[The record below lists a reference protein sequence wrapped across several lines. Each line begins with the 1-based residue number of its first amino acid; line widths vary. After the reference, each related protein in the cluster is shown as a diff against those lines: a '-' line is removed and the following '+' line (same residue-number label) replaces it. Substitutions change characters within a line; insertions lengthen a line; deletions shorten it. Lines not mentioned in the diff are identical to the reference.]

1 LIVPSSR
8 RWIIQA
14 ARSWDGFDD
23 GAEAEIKKPGAYGYA
38 IGDNE
43 IEGSSSSTV
52 HVIDGE
58 HVKTAEIV
66 IWAAVTAAFGV
77 GNRVMYKLALVP
89 LKEYPFFLAQLSTF
103 GYVAVYYTI
112 LYFRYR
118 AGTVT
123 DAMLSVPK
131 SPFLIVGILE
141 ALAAAAGMAA
151 AANLSGPSTTVLSQT
166 FLVWQIFFSIIFLG
180 RRYSVNQ
187 ILGCT
192 LVALGVIV
200 SVASGSGAAHSL
212 NEAGVLWILLMVLS
226 FLLQGAGSHLY
237 R

>member
-1 LIVPSSR
+1 MATTSRRFTTGLFASITSVKSHSANRPQSISLIRRNHIDHRLPLIVPSSR

-103 GYVAVYYTI
+103 G
-112 LYFRYR
+112 
-118 AGTVT
+118 
-123 DAMLSVPK
+123 
-131 SPFLIVGILE
+131 
-141 ALAAAAGMAA
+141 
-151 AANLSGPSTTVLSQT
+151 
-166 FLVWQIFFSIIFLG
+166 
-180 RRYSVNQ
+180 
-187 ILGCT
+187 
-192 LVALGVIV
+192 
-200 SVASGSGAAHSL
+200 
-212 NEAGVLWILLMVLS
+212 
-226 FLLQGAGSHLY
+226 
-237 R
+237 